1 MTRHQ
6 KRVTV
11 PRSWPIARKNHK
23 WVAKSSPGP
32 HSSADSMPLVMV
44 IRDMLKLTDNSRE
57 AKRVLYEGKVLVDG
71 KVVKDHKLPV
81 GIFDIISIP
90 TLNQD
95 YRMLRDERG
104 MFFFK
109 SIEPTD
115 RKKLVR
121 VENKTT
127 LKGNKQQ
134 LNLNDGSNRLEEG
147 TYKTGDSLI
156 LSIPEKKIE
165 DRIEFKEGN
174 LAIVVGGKH
183 SGQTGRIKT
192 IHAVRSSRPNRV
204 VISGVEDFETIA
216 DYVFMIGRD
225 EAAIGLGAAR

>member
-11 PRSWPIARKNHK
+11 PRSWPIARKSPK

-32 HSSADSMPLVMV
+32 HSSEDSMPLVMV
-44 IRDMLKLTDNSRE
+44 IRDMLKLVDNSRE
-57 AKRVLYEGKVLVDG
+57 AKRLLYEGKVLVDG
-71 KVVKDHKLPV
+71 KVVKNHKQPV
-81 GIFDIISIP
+81 GIFDIISVP
-90 TLNQD
+90 AMNQD

-109 SIEPTD
+109 SIEATD

-121 VENKTT
+121 IENKTT

-134 LNLNDGSNRLEEG
+134 LNFNDGSNRLEEG
-147 TYKTGDSLI
+147 NYRPGDSLI

-174 LAIVVGGKH
+174 IAVVVGGKH
-183 SGQTGRIKT
+183 SGQTGKIKA
-192 IHAVRSSRPNRV
+192 IHMVRSSRPNRV
-204 VISGVEDFETIA
+204 VIAGVEDFETIA

-225 EAAIGLGAAR
+225 EPAIGLGAVR

>member
-23 WVAKSSPGP
+23 WVAKASPGP
-32 HSSADSMPLVMV
+32 HSSEESMPLVMV
-44 IRDMLKLTDNSRE
+44 IRDMLKLADNSRE
-57 AKRVLYEGKVLVDG
+57 AKTLLYEGKVLVDG
-71 KVVKDHKLPV
+71 KVVKDHKQPV

-90 TLNQD
+90 ALNQD
-95 YRMLRDERG
+95 YRMLRDEKG

-109 SIEPTD
+109 PIEAAD

-121 VENKTT
+121 IENKTT

-147 TYKTGDSLI
+147 DFKPGDSLI

-174 LAIVVGGKH
+174 LVVVVGGKH
-183 SGQTGRIKT
+183 SGQTGQIKA
-192 IHAVRSSRPNRV
+192 IHVVKSSRPNRV
-204 VISGVEDFETIA
+204 VIAGEKDFETIV

-225 EAAIGLGAAR
+225 QAAINLGAVK

>member
-1 MTRHQ
+1 
-6 KRVTV
+6 
-11 PRSWPIARKNHK
+11 
-23 WVAKSSPGP
+23 
-32 HSSADSMPLVMV
+32 MV
-44 IRDMLKLTDNSRE
+44 IRDMLKLVDNSRE
-57 AKRVLYEGKVLVDG
+57 AKRLLYEGKVLVDG
-71 KVVKDHKLPV
+71 KVVKDHKQPV
-81 GIFDIISIP
+81 GIFDIISVP
-90 TLNQD
+90 ALNQD

-109 SIEPTD
+109 PIEATD

-134 LNLNDGSNRLEEG
+134 LNFNDGSNRLEEG
-147 TYKTGDSLI
+147 TYKPGDSLI

-174 LAIVVGGKH
+174 LAVVVGGKH
-183 SGQTGRIKT
+183 SGQTGKIKA
-192 IHAVRSSRPNRV
+192 IHVVRSSRPNRV
-204 VISGVEDFETIA
+204 VIAGVEDFETIA

-225 EAAIGLGAAR
+225 QPAIALGAVR

>member
-1 MTRHQ
+1 MSRHQ

-11 PRSWPIARKNHK
+11 PRSWPIARKSPK
-23 WVAKSSPGP
+23 WVAKASPGP
-32 HSSADSMPLVMV
+32 HSSEDSMPLVMV
-44 IRDMLKLTDNSRE
+44 IRDMLKLVDNSRE
-57 AKRVLYEGKVLVDG
+57 AKRLLYEGKVLVDG
-71 KVVKDHKLPV
+71 KVVKDHKQPV
-81 GIFDIISIP
+81 GIFDIISVP
-90 TLNQD
+90 ALNQD

-109 SIEPTD
+109 PIEATD

-134 LNLNDGSNRLEEG
+134 LNFNDGSNRLEEG
-147 TYKTGDSLI
+147 AYKPGDSLI
-156 LSIPEKKIE
+156 LTIPEKKIE

-174 LAIVVGGKH
+174 LAVVVGGKH
-183 SGQTGRIKT
+183 SGQTGKIKA
-192 IHAVRSSRPNRV
+192 IHTVRSSRPNRV
-204 VISGVEDFETIA
+204 VIAGVEDFETIA

-225 EAAIGLGAAR
+225 QAAIALGAVR

>member
-1 MTRHQ
+1 LTRHQ

-23 WVAKSSPGP
+23 WVAKASPGP

-44 IRDMLKLTDNSRE
+44 VRDMLKLADNSRE

-71 KVVKDHKLPV
+71 KVVKDHKQPV

-90 TLNQD
+90 ALNQD
-95 YRMLRDERG
+95 YRMLKDEKG

-109 SIEPTD
+109 SIEAAD

-121 VENKTT
+121 VENKTS

-134 LNLNDGSNRLEEG
+134 LNFNDGSNRLEEG
-147 TYKTGDSLI
+147 IYKPGDSLI

-174 LAIVVGGKH
+174 LAVVVGGKH
-183 SGQTGRIKT
+183 SGQTGKIKA
-192 IHAVRSSRPNRV
+192 IQVVRSSRPNRI
-204 VISGVEDFETIA
+204 VISGEEDFETIA

-225 EAAIGLGAAR
+225 QPAIALGAFR

>member
-1 MTRHQ
+1 MSRHQ

-23 WVAKSSPGP
+23 WVAKASPGP
-32 HSSADSMPLVMV
+32 HSSEDSMPMVMV
-44 IRDMLKLTDNSRE
+44 VRDMLKLTDNSRE
-57 AKRVLYEGKVLVDG
+57 VKRILYEGKVLVDG

-90 TLNQD
+90 ALNQD

-109 SIEPTD
+109 SIESTD

-134 LNLNDGSNRLEEG
+134 LNFNDGSNRLEEG

-225 EAAIGLGAAR
+225 EPAIALGAVR

>member
-1 MTRHQ
+1 
-6 KRVTV
+6 
-11 PRSWPIARKNHK
+11 
-23 WVAKSSPGP
+23 
-32 HSSADSMPLVMV
+32 MV
-44 IRDMLKLTDNSRE
+44 VRDMLKLADNSRE

-71 KVVKDHKLPV
+71 KVVKDHKQPV

-90 TLNQD
+90 ALNQD
-95 YRMLRDERG
+95 YRMLRDEKG

-109 SIEPTD
+109 SVEAAD

-121 VENKTT
+121 VENKTS

-134 LNLNDGSNRLEEG
+134 LNFNDGSNRLEEG
-147 TYKTGDSLI
+147 GAYKPGDSLI

-174 LAIVVGGKH
+174 LAVVVGGKH
-183 SGQTGRIKT
+183 SGQTGKIKA
-192 IHAVRSSRPNRV
+192 IQVVRSSRPNRI
-204 VISGVEDFETIA
+204 VISGEEDFETIA

-225 EAAIGLGAAR
+225 QPAIALGGD

>member
-11 PRSWPIARKNHK
+11 PRSWPIARKSPK
-23 WVAKSSPGP
+23 WVAKASPGP
-32 HSSADSMPLVMV
+32 HSSEDSMPLVMV
-44 IRDMLKLTDNSRE
+44 IRDMLKLVDNSRE
-57 AKRVLYEGKVLVDG
+57 AKRLLYEGKVLVDG
-71 KVVKDHKLPV
+71 KVVKNHKHPV
-81 GIFDIISIP
+81 GIFDIISVP
-90 TLNQD
+90 ALNQD
-95 YRMLRDERG
+95 YRMLRDEKG

-109 SIEPTD
+109 SIEATD

-134 LNLNDGSNRLEEG
+134 LNFNDGSNRLEEG
-147 TYKTGDSLI
+147 NYRPGDSLI

-174 LAIVVGGKH
+174 IAVVVGGKH
-183 SGQTGRIKT
+183 SGQTGKIKA
-192 IHAVRSSRPNRV
+192 IHMVRSSRPNRV
-204 VISGVEDFETIA
+204 VIAGVEDFETIA

-225 EAAIGLGAAR
+225 KAAIALGAVR

>member
-1 MTRHQ
+1 
-6 KRVTV
+6 
-11 PRSWPIARKNHK
+11 
-23 WVAKSSPGP
+23 
-32 HSSADSMPLVMV
+32 
-44 IRDMLKLTDNSRE
+44 MLKLADNSRE

-71 KVVKDHKLPV
+71 KVVKDHKQPV

-90 TLNQD
+90 ALNQD

-109 SIEPTD
+109 SIESTD

-134 LNLNDGSNRLEEG
+134 LNFNDGSNRLEEG
-147 TYKTGDSLI
+147 GAYKPGDSLI

-174 LAIVVGGKH
+174 LAVVVGGKH
-183 SGQTGRIKT
+183 SGQTGKIKA
-192 IHAVRSSRPNRV
+192 IHVVRSSRPNRV
-204 VISGVEDFETIA
+204 VISGEEDFETIA

-225 EAAIGLGAAR
+225 QPAIALGAVR

>member
-11 PRSWPIARKNHK
+11 PRSWPIARKTHA
-23 WVAKSSPGP
+23 WVAKASPGP
-32 HSSADSMPLVMV
+32 HSSQESMPLVMV
-44 IRDMLKLTDNSRE
+44 VRDMLKLADNSRE
-57 AKRVLYEGKVLVDG
+57 ARRVLYEGKVQVDG
-71 KVVKDHKLPV
+71 KVVKDHKLPI

-90 TLNQD
+90 ALNQN

-104 MFFFK
+104 MFFLK
-109 SIEPTD
+109 PIDASD
-115 RKKLVR
+115 LKKLVR

-134 LNLNDGSNRLEEG
+134 LNFNDGSNRLEEG
-147 TYKTGDSLI
+147 VYKPGDSLI

-174 LAIVVGGKH
+174 LAVVVGGKH
-183 SGQTGRIKT
+183 SGQTGRIKA
-192 IHAVRSSRPNRV
+192 IQVVESSRPNR
-204 VISGVEDFETIA
+204 IIIAGKDEFETIV

-225 EAAIGLGAAR
+225 QPAISLGAIR

>member
-23 WVAKSSPGP
+23 WVAKASPGP
-32 HSSADSMPLVMV
+32 HSSAESMPLVMV
-44 IRDMLKLTDNSRE
+44 IRDMLKLADNSRE
-57 AKRVLYEGKVLVDG
+57 AKTLLYEGKVLVDG
-71 KVVKDHKLPV
+71 RVVKDHKQPV

-90 TLNQD
+90 ALNQD
-95 YRMLRDERG
+95 YRMLRDEKG

-109 SIEPTD
+109 PIEAAD

-121 VENKTT
+121 IENKTI

-134 LNLNDGSNRLEEG
+134 LNLNDGSNLLEEG
-147 TYKTGDSLI
+147 NYKPGDSLI
-156 LSIPEKKIE
+156 LSIPEKKIM

-174 LAIVVGGKH
+174 LVVVVGGKH
-183 SGQTGRIKT
+183 SGQTGQIKT
-192 IHAVRSSRPNRV
+192 IHVVKSSRPNRI
-204 VISGVEDFETIA
+204 VISGEKDFETID

-225 EAAIGLGAAR
+225 QAAINLGAVK

>member
-1 MTRHQ
+1 LTRHQ

-23 WVAKSSPGP
+23 WVAKASPGP

-71 KVVKDHKLPV
+71 KVVKDHKQPV
-81 GIFDIISIP
+81 GIFDIISVP
-90 TLNQD
+90 ALNQD

-104 MFFFK
+104 LFFFK
-109 SIEPTD
+109 PIDEAD

-134 LNLNDGSNRLEEG
+134 LNFNDGSNRLEEG
-147 TYKTGDSLI
+147 TYKPGDSLI

-183 SGQTGRIKT
+183 SGQTGRIKA
-192 IHAVRSSRPNRV
+192 IQVVRSSRPNRV
-204 VISGVEDFETIA
+204 VISGEEDFETIA

-225 EAAIGLGAAR
+225 QPAIGLGATR

>member
-1 MTRHQ
+1 MSRHQ

-11 PRSWPIARKNHK
+11 PRSWPIARKSPK
-23 WVAKSSPGP
+23 WVAKASPGP

-44 IRDMLKLTDNSRE
+44 IRDMLKLVDNSRE
-57 AKRVLYEGKVLVDG
+57 AKRLLYEGKVLVDG
-71 KVVKDHKLPV
+71 KVVKDHKQPV
-81 GIFDIISIP
+81 GIFDIISVP
-90 TLNQD
+90 ALNQD

-109 SIEPTD
+109 PIEATD

-134 LNLNDGSNRLEEG
+134 LNFNDGSNRLEEG
-147 TYKTGDSLI
+147 AYKPGDSLI
-156 LSIPEKKIE
+156 LTIPEKKIE

-174 LAIVVGGKH
+174 LAVVVGGKH
-183 SGQTGRIKT
+183 SGQTGKIKA
-192 IHAVRSSRPNRV
+192 IHTVRSSRPNRV
-204 VISGVEDFETIA
+204 VIAGVEDFETIA

-225 EAAIGLGAAR
+225 EPAIALGAVR

>member
-11 PRSWPIARKNHK
+11 PRSWPIARKSPK

-32 HSSADSMPLVMV
+32 HSSEDSMPLVMV
-44 IRDMLKLTDNSRE
+44 IRDMLKLVDNSRE
-57 AKRVLYEGKVLVDG
+57 AKRLLYEGKVLVDG
-71 KVVKDHKLPV
+71 KVVKNHKQPV
-81 GIFDIISIP
+81 GIFDIISVP
-90 TLNQD
+90 AMNQD

-109 SIEPTD
+109 SIEATD

-121 VENKTT
+121 IENKTT

-134 LNLNDGSNRLEEG
+134 LNFNDGSNRLEEG
-147 TYKTGDSLI
+147 NYRPGDSLL

-174 LAIVVGGKH
+174 IAVVVGGKH
-183 SGQTGRIKT
+183 SGQTGKIKA
-192 IHAVRSSRPNRV
+192 IHMVRSSRPNRV
-204 VISGVEDFETIA
+204 VIAGVEDFETIA

-225 EAAIGLGAAR
+225 EPAIGLGAVR

>member
-90 TLNQD
+90 ALNQD

>member
-1 MTRHQ
+1 
-6 KRVTV
+6 
-11 PRSWPIARKNHK
+11 
-23 WVAKSSPGP
+23 
-32 HSSADSMPLVMV
+32 
-44 IRDMLKLTDNSRE
+44 MLKLADSSRE

-71 KVVKDHKLPV
+71 KVVKDHKQPV

-90 TLNQD
+90 ALNQD

-109 SIEPTD
+109 SIEATD

-134 LNLNDGSNRLEEG
+134 LNFNDGSNRLEEG
-147 TYKTGDSLI
+147 AYKPGDSVI

-165 DRIEFKEGN
+165 DRIELKEGN
-174 LAIVVGGKH
+174 LAVVVGGKH
-183 SGQTGRIKT
+183 SGQTGKIKA
-192 IHAVRSSRPNRV
+192 IHFVRSSRPNRII
-204 VISGVEDFETIA
+204 ISGEEDFETIA
-216 DYVFMIGRD
+216 DYVFMIGKD
-225 EAAIGLGAAR
+225 QPAIALGAVR

>member
-1 MTRHQ
+1 
-6 KRVTV
+6 
-11 PRSWPIARKNHK
+11 
-23 WVAKSSPGP
+23 
-32 HSSADSMPLVMV
+32 
-44 IRDMLKLTDNSRE
+44 MLKLADNSRE

-71 KVVKDHKLPV
+71 KVVKDHKQPV

-90 TLNQD
+90 ALNQD

-109 SIEPTD
+109 SIEATD

-134 LNLNDGSNRLEEG
+134 LNFNDGSNRLEEG
-147 TYKTGDSLI
+147 AYKPGDSVI

-174 LAIVVGGKH
+174 LAVVVGGKH
-183 SGQTGRIKT
+183 SGQTGKIKA
-192 IHAVRSSRPNRV
+192 IHVVRSSRPNRV
-204 VISGVEDFETIA
+204 VISGEEDFETIA
-216 DYVFMIGRD
+216 DYVFMIGKD
-225 EAAIGLGAAR
+225 QPAIALGAFR

>member
-1 MTRHQ
+1 M
-6 KRVTV
+6 
-11 PRSWPIARKNHK
+11 
-23 WVAKSSPGP
+23 
-32 HSSADSMPLVMV
+32 
-44 IRDMLKLTDNSRE
+44 
-57 AKRVLYEGKVLVDG
+57 
-71 KVVKDHKLPV
+71 KDHKQPV

-90 TLNQD
+90 ALNQD

-109 SIEPTD
+109 SIEATD

-134 LNLNDGSNRLEEG
+134 LNFNDGSNRLEEG
-147 TYKTGDSLI
+147 AFKPGDSVI

-165 DRIEFKEGN
+165 DRIELKEGN
-174 LAIVVGGKH
+174 LAVVVGGKH
-183 SGQTGRIKT
+183 SGQTGKIKA
-192 IHAVRSSRPNRV
+192 IQFVRSSRPNRII
-204 VISGVEDFETIA
+204 ISGEEDFETIA

-225 EAAIGLGAAR
+225 QPAIALGAVR

>member
-11 PRSWPIARKNHK
+11 PRSWPIARKSPK
-23 WVAKSSPGP
+23 WVAKASPGP
-32 HSSADSMPLVMV
+32 HSSEDSMPLVMV
-44 IRDMLKLTDNSRE
+44 IRDMLKIADNSRE

-71 KVVKDHKLPV
+71 RVVKDHKQPV

-90 TLNQD
+90 ALNQD

-109 SIEPTD
+109 PIEAAD

-134 LNLNDGSNRLEEG
+134 LNFNDGSNRLEEG
-147 TYKTGDSLI
+147 AYKPGDSLI
-156 LSIPEKKIE
+156 LSIPDKKIE

-174 LAIVVGGKH
+174 LAVVVGGKH
-183 SGQTGRIKT
+183 SGQTGKIKA
-192 IHAVRSSRPNRV
+192 IHMVRSSRPNRV
-204 VISGVEDFETIA
+204 VIAGVEDFETIA

-225 EAAIGLGAAR
+225 EPAIALGAVR